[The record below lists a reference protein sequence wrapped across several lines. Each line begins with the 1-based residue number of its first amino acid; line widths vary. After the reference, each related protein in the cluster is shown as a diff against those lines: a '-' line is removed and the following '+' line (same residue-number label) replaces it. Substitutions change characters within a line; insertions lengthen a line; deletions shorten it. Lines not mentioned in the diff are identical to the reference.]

1 MGQAVCGQSMWLHRD
16 KNDLRDKSKLGQE
29 HGMLAKGQ
37 ENVTR
42 QQSITSC
49 QKLQRGQE
57 SEELKSVCL
66 M

>member
-1 MGQAVCGQSMWLHRD
+1 
-16 KNDLRDKSKLGQE
+16 
-29 HGMLAKGQ
+29 MLAKGQ

-66 M
+66 MQEGYTDKKGKKEMK